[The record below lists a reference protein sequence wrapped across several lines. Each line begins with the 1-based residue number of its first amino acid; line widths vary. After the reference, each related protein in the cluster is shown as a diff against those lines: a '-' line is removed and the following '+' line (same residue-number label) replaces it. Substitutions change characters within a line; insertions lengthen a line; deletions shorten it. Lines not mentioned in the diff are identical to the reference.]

1 MIVHRRPIFMSLDE
15 QIYQRILAFIRKP
28 VDKSFES
35 LALQVF
41 RYQFESV
48 RPYRRYCEER
58 GVNPATVFHLEDIPA
73 VSNVAFKFANLT
85 GDDAQMSPG
94 ALAFLTSGTTH
105 GRERRG
111 RHVVPRPEIYR
122 ASAIAHLRTMLFP
135 DERRMAMLAMHPT
148 ADAMPE
154 SSLARMIAW
163 CVEEFGTGTLL
174 AAASRDRVD
183 AGAAIRFLA
192 EAEASGEPVC
202 ILGTTAAFATLFTEL
217 RERGGKYRMPDGSRM
232 MDTGGAKG
240 QATPLTANEVI
251 LAAGELLSIT
261 PAMVINEYG
270 MTELCSQLYDA
281 TPFNCAGAGNATER
295 LKIPPP
301 WLRVTARDP
310 VTTMPVA
317 DGEIGMLTF
326 FDLANVGSV
335 SAVMT
340 EDLGIVEAGRVCV
353 LGRGVAGEARG
364 CALAIG
370 QFSAE
375 AAR

>member
-1 MIVHRRPIFMSLDE
+1 MIVHQRANSMSLDD
-15 QIYQRILAFIRKP
+15 QIYQRILGFINRP
-28 VDKSFES
+28 VDESFEA
-35 LALQVF
+35 LAIEVF
-41 RYQFESV
+41 RYQYDSV

-58 GVNPATVFHLEDIPA
+58 GANPASVGRVDDIPA
-73 VSNVAFKFANLT
+73 VSNVALKFADLAS
-85 GDDAQMSPG
+85 DDARSIHG
-94 ALAFLTSGTTH
+94 ALVFLTSGTTQGH
-105 GRERRG
+105 ERRG

-122 ASAIAHLRTMLFP
+122 ASALAHLRRMLFP

-154 SSLARMIAW
+154 SSLARMISW
-163 CVEEFGTGTLL
+163 CVEEFGVGASL
-174 AAASRDRVD
+174 AAASRERVD
-183 AGAAIRFLA
+183 TGAAIRFLA
-192 EAEASGEPVC
+192 KAEASGEPVC
-202 ILGTTAAFATLFTEL
+202 ILGTTAAFATLFSEL
-217 RERGGKYRMPDGSRM
+217 RRRDRKYRLAKGSRM

-240 QATPLTANEVI
+240 QAMPLTAHQVI
-251 LAAGELLSIT
+251 EAAGDLLAIA

-281 TPFNCAGAGNATER
+281 TPLNSPGANDATER
-295 LKIPPP
+295 MKVPPP

-310 VTTMPVA
+310 VTLMPVA
-317 DGEIGMLTF
+317 DGEIGLLTF

-340 EDLGIVEAGRVCV
+340 EDLGIVEHGRVRV

-375 AAR
+375 ASR

>member
-1 MIVHRRPIFMSLDE
+1 MSIDR
-15 QIYQRILAFIRKP
+15 QIYQRVLTFIHRP
-28 VDKSFES
+28 VDKDFDR
-35 LALQVF
+35 LAIEVF

-48 RPYRRYCEER
+48 RPYRRFCEER
-58 GVNPATVFHLEDIPA
+58 GVNPAAVSGVDEIPA
-73 VSNVAFKFANLT
+73 VSNVAFKYADLAA
-85 GDDAQMSPG
+85 DG
-94 ALAFLTSGTTH
+94 AASLPDTMVFLTSGTTQ

-111 RHVVPRPEIYR
+111 RHIVPNPEIYR

-135 DERRMAMLAMHPT
+135 DACPMAMLALHPT
-148 ADAMPE
+148 ADTMPE
-154 SSLARMIAW
+154 SSLARMITW
-163 CVEEFGTGTLL
+163 CVEEFGIGTDARL
-174 AAASRDRVD
+174 AASSRDRVD
-183 AGAAIRFLA
+183 TAAAIRFLA
-192 EAEASGEPVC
+192 AAEARCEPVC
-202 ILGTTAAFATLFTEL
+202 ILGTTAAFAAVFSEL
-217 RERGGKYRMPDGSRM
+217 RERGEKHRLANGSRM

-240 QATPLTANEVI
+240 QTTPLRADEVI
-251 LAAGELLSIT
+251 QAAGDLLSI
-261 PAMVINEYG
+261 PPRMVINEYG

-281 TPFNCAGAGNATER
+281 TPLNCPGARDDTER

-310 VTTMPVA
+310 VTLMPVP
-317 DGEIGMLTF
+317 DGEIGLLTF

-340 EDLGIVEAGRVCV
+340 EDLGTVEGGRVRV

-375 AAR
+375 VVR